1 MYYPYM
7 RGKQNELMV
16 IRENASLLADAD
28 FTPIIEPVKSAIS
41 GLKRALDEVRLA
53 NGKAVVIVNPHHG
66 ELANDDEETIGA
78 LIGEY
83 EDADGIQLGILLTQ
97 QVTLD
102 DVTELLEK
110 YNDQPIVFIHADFG
124 NAKGL
129 AKCLGAENIDGVRHA
144 FIEKHCGKLYQK
156 WFKDAYKI
164 LIRDG
169 FDKKKNS
176 AYPDHESFSDIHLT
190 YELEGA
196 DAFGDFLIV
205 GDDFSESG
213 GPAYAVAIHIT
224 CIDEDSEDEMW
235 IHHFKSDRND
245 SPQDPAGKFAEA
257 VDKLVSELDD
267 LETYIKETRAMEAFR
282 DLHARSH
289 FPGLGVVKKLSM
301 QHHIEML
308 AEYFDSIDD

>member
-1 MYYPYM
+1 M

-16 IRENASLLADAD
+16 IRENASLLADAN

-53 NGKAVVIVNPHHG
+53 NGRAVVIVNPHHG

-78 LIGEY
+78 LVGDY

-97 QVTLD
+97 QVTLEE
-102 DVTELLEK
+102 VTALLEK
-110 YNDQPIVFIHADFG
+110 YDGEQLVFVHSGFG
-124 NAKGL
+124 NAKSL
-129 AKCLGAENIDGVRHA
+129 AACLGDDNIAGVKHV

-156 WFKDAYKI
+156 RFDDAYKV

-169 FDKKKNS
+169 FDKRKNS
-176 AYPDHESFSDIHLT
+176 EYPDYESFSDIHLT

-205 GDDFSESG
+205 GDEFSESG

-224 CIDEDSEDEMW
+224 CIDEDNEDEIW

-257 VDKLVSELDD
+257 VDKLVEELDE
-267 LETYIKETRAMEAFR
+267 LETHITETRAMESFR